1 MTNCCTGGYGTLRV
15 RAAAAKDALPLAGA
29 RILVLPGSGGA
40 PLFDKTTD
48 ETGVLEGP
56 RLPCP
61 PRALSLDENSTR
73 QPYATYDLRA
83 ECPGFL
89 PITLH
94 NFQVF
99 DGEESLAELAFEA
112 IGSSANGETR
122 GVAPRP
128 DATDIPP
135 HALFVGDGGS
145 GTSPVN
151 SCLIARVLPEVVIPE
166 KITVHLGRP
175 TANAQNVTIPFRD
188 YIKNVASS
196 EVYPTWP
203 EQALRANIH
212 AQISLA
218 LNRIYTE
225 WYRGKGYN
233 FDITNSTSFDQY
245 YVHGRTVFD
254 VMSRITDDIFNTY
267 VRRTGTVEPY
277 YTEYC
282 DGKTVTCPGMKQW
295 GTVTLANQGKTAF
308 EILRAYYGSNIEIV
322 RTNNIAAIPESY
334 PGTPLR
340 VGSTGIYVRI
350 LQRQLNRIAKNYP
363 FFGTL
368 VVDGNY
374 TDATAAVVRKF
385 QKQFSLTQ
393 DGIVGRA
400 TWYKISSI
408 YVAVKKLAELASEGE
423 KPSGDLVAGTY
434 PGAPLRVGSAGDT
447 VLEMQFWLNEVA
459 GVTPD
464 IPSLTVDGI
473 FGAGTERSV
482 RAFQQRFGLSVD
494 GIVGKQTWDSIYAQ
508 YTSLVTDETPD
519 VNLAGQYPGTL
530 LKVGSKGNDV
540 KRMQFFLRIIARS
553 NSAVPD
559 LASDGIFGAGTQR
572 SVRAFQ
578 SYYGLSADGIVGKLT
593 WDKIYEVYTSLLNGL
608 LAPTARP
615 GTYPGTPLRLG
626 STGQSVKEMQYYLYL
641 LSAYYPVLPVIAYDG
656 VFGNSTQNAVRIWQN
671 LMGIS
676 VDGVV
681 GSVTW
686 ASIYNGFSA
695 LRSIDGTVGG
705 LRVFAYPGNTL
716 QLGSEGSMVRFV
728 QFMLAYIGSFYD
740 AITPITALDGVYSD
754 ETARAVSSF
763 QREFGESVTGVVDE
777 ITWNAMAA
785 VYLAC
790 AAESFQSITTSVP

>member
-1 MTNCCTGGYGTLRV
+1 M
-15 RAAAAKDALPLAGA
+15 
-29 RILVLPGSGGA
+29 
-40 PLFDKTTD
+40 
-48 ETGVLEGP
+48 
-56 RLPCP
+56 
-61 PRALSLDENSTR
+61 
-73 QPYATYDLRA
+73 
-83 ECPGFL
+83 
-89 PITLH
+89 
-94 NFQVF
+94 
-99 DGEESLAELAFEA
+99 
-112 IGSSANGETR
+112 
-122 GVAPRP
+122 
-128 DATDIPP
+128 
-135 HALFVGDGGS
+135 
-145 GTSPVN
+145 
-151 SCLIARVLPEVVIPE
+151 LPEVVIPE
-166 KITVHLGRP
+166 KIIVHLGRP

-203 EQALRANIH
+203 EQSLRANIH

-233 FDITNSTSFDQY
+233 FDMTNSTSFDQY

-408 YVAVKKLAELASEGE
+408 YVAVKKLAELTSEGE

-473 FGAGTERSV
+473 FGAGT
-482 RAFQQRFGLSVD
+482 
-494 GIVGKQTWDSIYAQ
+494 
-508 YTSLVTDETPD
+508 
-519 VNLAGQYPGTL
+519 
-530 LKVGSKGNDV
+530 
-540 KRMQFFLRIIARS
+540 
-553 NSAVPD
+553 
-559 LASDGIFGAGTQR
+559 QR
-572 SVRAFQ
+572 SVHAFQ

-790 AAESFQSITTSVP
+790 AAESFQSITAAVPDGVYGENVLVLGSVGLQVYRLQTYMNSIAERYCAANFVPQDGVLGLETMRAVMSFQQGFALPVTGFVDRATWDAIYHFYQSGTVASAISSFDNCARCSNATK